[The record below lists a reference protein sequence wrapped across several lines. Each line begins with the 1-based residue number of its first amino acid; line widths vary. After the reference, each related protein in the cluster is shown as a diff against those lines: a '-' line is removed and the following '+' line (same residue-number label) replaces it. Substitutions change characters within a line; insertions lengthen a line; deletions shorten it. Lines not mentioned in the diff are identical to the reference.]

1 MTVLLPPSRRPKEPW
16 LAPATLAKTLRRL
29 EEAFGPSAR
38 FTEIMINDETARVD
52 VEDPTKPGAL
62 ATFRVTAE
70 EVTRDGAPFDD
81 RIPEELVFT
90 LAELKPLD
98 EARFAD
104 FAERTLARMQL
115 DGAEVY
121 RYTIW
126 RRGIMI
132 VSRQGLP
139 IVEVRAGKNQGWV
152 GGWVVFELDGTEIDV
167 MTP

>member
-16 LAPATLAKTLRRL
+16 LAPATLAKTLLLRL

-38 FTEIMINDETARVD
+38 FTEMMINDETARAK

-62 ATFRVTAE
+62 ATFRVTAD
-70 EVTRDGAPFDD
+70 EVTRDSAPFNN

-98 EARFAD
+98 EPRFAD
-104 FAERTLARMQL
+104 FAKRTLARMQL
-115 DGAEVY
+115 DRAEVY

-132 VSRQGLP
+132 ASPAACRSSRCAP
-139 IVEVRAGKNQGWV
+139 ARTRAGSAAGSSSSS
-152 GGWVVFELDGTEIDV
+152 TAPRS
-167 MTP
+167 T